1 MGVYLYI
8 IQIILAIA
16 LIAVILVQSK
26 GAGGLGGLF
35 GGGGDSSGVYKTR
48 RGVERTLFQVTI
60 GLGIIFLL
68 FSLLNVLL
76 S

>member
-1 MGVYLYI
+1 LSTYLYI
-8 IQIILAIA
+8 VQIILSIA
-16 LIAVILVQSK
+16 LIIVVVVQSR

-35 GGGGDSSGVYKTR
+35 GGGDSSGVYKTR

-68 FSLLNVLL
+68 FSVLNVLL
-76 S
+76 T

>member
-1 MGVYLYI
+1 VSIYLYTV
-8 IQIILAIA
+8 QIILSIA
-16 LIAVILVQSK
+16 LIVVILVQSK

-35 GGGGDSSGVYKTR
+35 GGGDSSGVYKTR

-60 GLGIIFLL
+60 GLGIIFLI
-68 FSLLNVLL
+68 FSVLNVLL

>member
-1 MGVYLYI
+1 MAVYLYV

-16 LIAVILVQSK
+16 LIVIILVQSK

-35 GGGGDSSGVYKTR
+35 GGGDSSGVYKTR

-68 FSLLNVLL
+68 FSVLNVLL

>member
-1 MGVYLYI
+1 MSTYLYI
-8 IQIILAIA
+8 VQIILSIA
-16 LIAVILVQSK
+16 LIVVILVQSK

-35 GGGGDSSGVYKTR
+35 GGGDSSGVYKTR

-60 GLGIIFLL
+60 GLGIIFLI
-68 FSLLNVLL
+68 FSVLNVLL

>member
-1 MGVYLYI
+1 MSVYLSI
-8 IQIILAIA
+8 IQIILSVT
-16 LIAVILVQSK
+16 LIAVILIQSK

-35 GGGGDSSGVYKTR
+35 GGGDSGGVYKTR

-60 GLGIIFLL
+60 GLGIIFLI
-68 FSLLNVLL
+68 FSVINVIL

>member
-1 MGVYLYI
+1 MSTYLYI
-8 IQIILAIA
+8 VQIILSVA
-16 LIAVILVQSK
+16 LMAVVLVQSK

-35 GGGGDSSGVYKTR
+35 GGSDSSGVYKTR

-60 GLGIIFLL
+60 GLGIAFLIF
-68 FSLLNVLL
+68 SVINALL

>member
-1 MGVYLYI
+1 MSVYLYI
-8 IQIILAIA
+8 VQIILSIA
-16 LIAVILVQSK
+16 LIVVILVQSK

-35 GGGGDSSGVYKTR
+35 GGGDSSGVYKTR

-68 FSLLNVLL
+68 FSVLNMLFT
-76 S
+76 

>member
-1 MGVYLYI
+1 MSTYLSI
-8 IQIILAIA
+8 IQIILSVA
-16 LIAVILVQSK
+16 LIAVILIQSK

-35 GGGGDSSGVYKTR
+35 GGGDSSGVYKTR

-60 GLGIIFLL
+60 GLGIIFLI
-68 FSLLNVLL
+68 FSTINVIL

>member
-1 MGVYLYI
+1 VSVYLYTV
-8 IQIILAIA
+8 QIILSIA
-16 LIAVILVQSK
+16 LIVVILVQSK

-35 GGGGDSSGVYKTR
+35 GGGDSSGVYKTR

-60 GLGIIFLL
+60 GLGIIFLV
-68 FSLLNVLL
+68 FSVLNVLL

>member
-1 MGVYLYI
+1 MSVYLYI
-8 IQIILAIA
+8 VQIILSIA
-16 LIAVILVQSK
+16 LIVVILVQSK

-35 GGGGDSSGVYKTR
+35 GGGDSSGVYKTR

-60 GLGIIFLL
+60 GLGIIFLV
-68 FSLLNVLL
+68 FSVLNVLL

>member
-1 MGVYLYI
+1 VSVYLYTV
-8 IQIILAIA
+8 QIILSIA
-16 LIAVILVQSK
+16 LIVVILVQSK

-35 GGGGDSSGVYKTR
+35 GGGDSSGVYKTR

-60 GLGIIFLL
+60 GLGIIFLI
-68 FSLLNVLL
+68 FSVLNVLL

>member
-1 MGVYLYI
+1 MSTYLSI
-8 IQIILAIA
+8 IQIILSVA
-16 LIAVILVQSK
+16 LIAVILIQSK

-35 GGGGDSSGVYKTR
+35 GGGDSSSVYKTR

-60 GLGIIFLL
+60 GLGIIFLI
-68 FSLLNVLL
+68 FSVINVIL

>member
-1 MGVYLYI
+1 MSTYLYI
-8 IQIILAIA
+8 VQIILSIA
-16 LIAVILVQSK
+16 LIVVILVQSK

-35 GGGGDSSGVYKTR
+35 GGGDSSGVYKTR

-60 GLGIIFLL
+60 GLGIIFLV
-68 FSLLNVLL
+68 FSVLNVLL

>member
-1 MGVYLYI
+1 MSVYLYV

-16 LIAVILVQSK
+16 LIAIILVQSK

-35 GGGGDSSGVYKTR
+35 GGGDSSGVYKTR

-68 FSLLNVLL
+68 FSVLNVLL
-76 S
+76 A

>member
-1 MGVYLYI
+1 MSTYLSI
-8 IQIILAIA
+8 IQIILSVV
-16 LIAVILVQSK
+16 LIAVILIQSK

-35 GGGGDSSGVYKTR
+35 GGGDSSGVYKTR

-60 GLGIIFLL
+60 GLGIIFLI
-68 FSLLNVLL
+68 FSVINVIL

>member
-1 MGVYLYI
+1 VSTYLSI
-8 IQIILAIA
+8 IQIILSVAI
-16 LIAVILVQSK
+16 IAVILIQSK

-35 GGGGDSSGVYKTR
+35 GGGDSSGVYKTR

-60 GLGIIFLL
+60 GLGIIFLI
-68 FSLLNVLL
+68 FSVINVIL